1 MKKHNPHLWMGLI
14 AFVLSVGLFMS
25 GCGFFGGGKEQ
36 GGRGTAQAA
45 GPKKPE
51 KPKFKIPVTAQ
62 VLHRG
67 PMNAY
72 LQAVGTI
79 RPLKE
84 IEVKSEASG
93 RIYFQKRWEDGD
105 YVDAGTLLARIDDTE
120 IQLDIEE
127 AERALELA
135 QQALIPAEA
144 SMKRMQKEEEFC
156 KKMFERGAYSEVQY
170 EQARLQRIQS
180 ESTYK
185 QALNTVESRKT
196 SIEKL
201 KKQLEKTDIIAP
213 WPGILLPA
221 QQPQAGQAS
230 AQETDLTL
238 LEGTLVGAGQ
248 TVLRL
253 ADIRKVV
260 VELDVPAKDIDFV
273 DLGQDVELDVYSK
286 SGREYMG
293 VVQDISSTLNPT
305 TRTYTV
311 KVNVDNPLGELRPGM
326 FSKARII
333 TETKHDAISIPR
345 ELVMLRNNKHIVF
358 VAKEQPQESEVESAT
373 DTVSSATQIAAATGG
388 MPLPQTG
395 DTPDPLTPPDTVE
408 SATGAIAAGNP
419 EPATGEEEI
428 EEFYEEDTGPDAMIA
443 EQREVILGIEN
454 REEVEIVEG
463 LGEGDRLVILG
474 YETLTDGVEVN
485 VSMREDEES
494 EGDETVDL

>member
-1 MKKHNPHLWMGLI
+1 MKKRNRRVSIGLI
-14 AFVLSVGLFMS
+14 TLLSISFLMS
-25 GCGFFGGGKEQ
+25 GCGFIGGDKGEA
-36 GGRGTAQAA
+36 GRGTAQAA
-45 GPKKPE
+45 GPHKPE
-51 KPKFKIPVTAQ
+51 TPKFKIPVTAQ

-79 RPLKE
+79 RPLRE

-93 RIYFQKRWEDGD
+93 RIYFEKRWGDGD
-105 YVDAGTLLARIDDTE
+105 YVDGGTLLARIDDTE
-120 IQLDIEE
+120 IQLDIQE

-144 SMKRMQKEEEFC
+144 TMKRMQKEEEFC

-170 EQARLQRIQS
+170 EQARLERIRA
-180 ESTYK
+180 ESQYK

-221 QQPQAGQAS
+221 QQAQAGRAS

-253 ADIRKVV
+253 AEIRQVV
-260 VELDVPAKDIDFV
+260 VELDVPAKDIEFV
-273 DLGQDVELDVYSK
+273 DLGQKVQLDIYSK
-286 SGREYMG
+286 SGRQYIG
-293 VVQDISSTLNPT
+293 TVQDISSTLNPT

-333 TETKHDAISIPR
+333 TQTKLDAISIPR
-345 ELVMLRNNKHIVF
+345 ELVMLRNNKNIVF
-358 VAKEQPQESEVESAT
+358 VVEQRPQEPE
-373 DTVSSATQIAAATGG
+373 VSSATSTVSAATGVAATT
-388 MPLPQTG
+388 MTAANVNDASPQPSVIA
-395 DTPDPLTPPDTVE
+395 D
-408 SATGAIAAGNP
+408 ATGAVASGNP
-419 EPATGEEEI
+419 ENATDEVEPGEEF
-428 EEFYEEDTGPDAMIA
+428 EEEEAPEAMIA
-443 EQREVILGIEN
+443 KRREVILGIEN

-463 LGEGDRLVILG
+463 LGEGDLLVVLG
-474 YETLTDGVEVN
+474 YETLTDGVDVN
-485 VSMREDEES
+485 VTVRGS
-494 EGDETVDL
+494 GDEAEDNEGMDL